1 MKIQPINIL
10 LAGINL
16 VLLVFLVSRLGPS
29 MFQENIPTL
38 RGRAFQLVDEQG
50 AVRASIKV
58 EPGGEAVLRL
68 FDQKGVL
75 RIKLGTSTE
84 GSGLVLLN
92 SDTNLGVQIL
102 ANSSGSSITL
112 KNKDGQEEVI
122 GP

>member
-16 VLLVFLVSRLGPS
+16 VLLVFLVTRLGPS
-29 MFQENIPTL
+29 ISQGNIPTL
-38 RGRAFQLVDEQG
+38 RGRAFELVDEQG

-68 FDQKGVL
+68 LDQKGVL